1 MSSNL
6 GGRVKFKSSFLPLAS
21 LIAVLV
27 VAFTN
32 CSRISHEISDDAL
45 TAKGNGDF
53 YAGKIFHLINPGQ
66 CSDGSDIVSTL
77 VFTSDIEA
85 QFLPENC
92 LDLAM
97 PRYISANVIAATDN
111 PDVILVEGLAFT
123 AAVAPPTTASPTPA
137 NLVLN
142 GGFENGFADFAILGG
157 NPTISNDAFAGSSAV
172 VTNPT
177 VNWSWLQQGIS
188 PTLLTAGRTYT
199 LRAAAKISGGTAP
212 LKIAFKIDNDVE
224 LATLMFDSNSYEAKE
239 ASFVLPAGITWS
251 VLFVEMG
258 NPDPATTSAT
268 LDEISLIESP

>member
-85 QFLPENC
+85 QFLRENC
-92 LDLAM
+92 
-97 PRYISANVIAATDN
+97 AATDN

-199 LRAAAKISGGTAP
+199 LRASAKISGGTAP

-224 LATLMFDSNSYEAKE
+224 LATLMFDSNSYESKE

-268 LDEISLIESP
+268 FDEISLIESP